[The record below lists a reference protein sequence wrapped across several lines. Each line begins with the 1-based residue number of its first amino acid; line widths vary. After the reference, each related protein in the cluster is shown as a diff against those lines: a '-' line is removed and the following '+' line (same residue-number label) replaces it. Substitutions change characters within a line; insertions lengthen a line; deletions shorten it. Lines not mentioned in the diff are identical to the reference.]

1 VLFFCGIFFVFTKAK
16 HKNFIVVKNLKKL
29 PTKQLGKF
37 SNIFT
42 QLGLVLVLFV
52 VYLLLEH
59 KTEQKKVMDYDFSCL
74 PSMAYVALNTE
85 VLFRKEPKIV
95 PKTVILKNK
104 VFIFDAP
111 IEKGKE
117 EDKETILEVPKN
129 TPTVVK
135 IGDILVVDIPEDDP
149 IIEDVPFINIENAPI
164 FKGCE
169 GLSKKENKRCFDS
182 KMKQF
187 VQRNFN
193 VDLANELGLHAG
205 VHKIQTQFLIDE
217 KGHVTDIKIRAP
229 RKRLKKET
237 QILIQKLSKFT
248 QGKQQNRTVGV
259 RYTLPIA
266 FSAE

>member
-1 VLFFCGIFFVFTKAK
+1 M
-16 HKNFIVVKNLKKL
+16 KNLKKL
-29 PTKQLGKF
+29 PTKQLERF

-52 VYLLLEH
+52 VHLSLEH
-59 KTEQKKVMDYDFSCL
+59 KTEQKKVVDYDFSCL
-74 PSMAYVALNTE
+74 PCMAYVPLNTE
-85 VLFRKEPKIV
+85 VIFRKEPKTV
-95 PKTVILKNK
+95 PKVVPLKNK
-104 VFIFDAP
+104 SFILNAP

-117 EDKETILEVPKN
+117 EDKETILDVPKDI
-129 TPTVVK
+129 PTIVN
-135 IGDILVVDIPEDDP
+135 IDDILVVDISEDDP
-149 IIEDVPFINIENAPI
+149 IIEDVPFINIENAPV

-205 VHKIQTQFLIDE
+205 VHKIQTQFLIDK
-217 KGHVTDIKIRAP
+217 KGNVIDIKIRAP
-229 RKRLKKET
+229 HKRLEKET
-237 QILIQKLSKFT
+237 QRLIYKLPKFT
-248 QGKQQNRTVGV
+248 PAKRENRAVRV

-266 FSAE
+266 FSVE